1 MAFLRMCFR
10 EHFINPKSLI
20 PNLTV
25 EGEQLPCVWQPWEG
39 GSPSSQGKEPSQ
51 DFCISSST
59 GKVRAASVISSP

>member
-1 MAFLRMCFR
+1 MALLRMCFR

-51 DFCISSST
+51 ELLEHKEGEGC
-59 GKVRAASVISSP
+59 KCH